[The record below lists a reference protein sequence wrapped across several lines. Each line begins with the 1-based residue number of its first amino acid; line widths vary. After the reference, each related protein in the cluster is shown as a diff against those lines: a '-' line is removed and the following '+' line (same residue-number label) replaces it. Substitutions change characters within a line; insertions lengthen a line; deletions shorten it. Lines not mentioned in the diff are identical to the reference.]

1 VGDTKYGSLRG
12 GYCSKEVAG
21 PFGVSVETYKGGGG
35 KFFLNLLGLRWE
47 MDSMCDFGMIYG
59 VGNKP

>member
-21 PFGVSVETYKGGGG
+21 PFGVRVWKCIKEGVES
-35 KFFLNLLGLRWE
+35 FF
-47 MDSMCDFGMIYG
+47 
-59 VGNKP
+59 